1 MKLSK
6 KNKRAFPAFTLI
18 ELLVVIA
25 IIAILA
31 AMLLPALTKA
41 KQKAQQTYCLNSQ
54 KQLALSIIM
63 YAGDYN
69 DIMPADASRIA
80 THGEDWIYWQIGGTV
95 VNGIT
100 YNVAQSPVLT
110 LINAGT
116 NILRCPMDINN
127 TARIAARLNA
137 YDFSYSANGYQYA
150 PNAVEVFSTWTG
162 TVGNGWIPAKLS
174 WTHNPANKIMLA
186 EEPAWAG
193 EIPPACL
200 AVNPTSSSF
209 IIDDGRWVPGS
220 GVGNGNTITIRHGG
234 RGNANFADGHAQTVD
249 YIFAANTNNFD
260 PRL

>member
-6 KNKRAFPAFTLI
+6 TNKRAFPAFTLI

-63 YAGDYN
+63 YAGNYN
-69 DIMPADASRIA
+69 DTMPADASRVG
-80 THGEDWIYWQIGGTV
+80 THGEDWIYWQITGTV
-95 VNGIT
+95 VNGTT
-100 YNVAQSPVLT
+100 YYAQQSPVLT
-110 LINAGT
+110 TINAGT
-116 NILRCPMDINN
+116 NILLCPMDINN
-127 TARIAARLNA
+127 TSRIAARLTA

-150 PNAVEVFSTWTG
+150 PTAPEVFSTWNTG
-162 TVGNGWIPAKLS
+162 TWLPAKLN

-200 AVNPTSSSF
+200 AVNPTASNF

-220 GVGNGNTITIRHGG
+220 GVGHGNTIGIRHGG

-249 YIFAANTNNFD
+249 YIFASNTNNFD